1 MRAVYADGWRSLWE
15 SRLGRLACVTGAV
28 ALALVLGEAVVWL
41 VGRVVAVGDA
51 GTLSNLLVGVAALQ
65 VVGFGGVVALAV
77 RRHRESWRSVLGV
90 EAVTEWTVFYGTA
103 TGLAMMVVASLATG
117 VFAVL
122 DVEAAESSAGA
133 ADDPL
138 FYMVLFVV
146 STLVVVPLEEAFFR
160 GFVQG
165 QLEEQFHSAVAIVV
179 ASGCFVVVHA
189 NVSVGS
195 GGEPVVV
202 GLFFSLGVVLGV
214 SYTMTKHLAV
224 PIIGHAVF
232 NGAQI
237 LVQTLEV
244 LV

>member
-1 MRAVYADGWRSLWE
+1 MRADGWRSLWE
-15 SRLGRLACVTGAV
+15 SRPGRLACVTGAF
-28 ALALVLGEAVVWL
+28 ALALVLGEAVAWL
-41 VGRVVAVGDA
+41 VGLAVTVGEA
-51 GTLSNLLVGVAALQ
+51 GTLSNLLVGVVALQ

-77 RRHRESWRSVLGV
+77 WQHRESWRSVLGV
-90 EAVTEWTVFYGTA
+90 EVVTEWTVFYGA
-103 TGLAMMVVASLATG
+103 AVGLAMMVVAALATG

-138 FYMVLFVV
+138 FYLVLLVV

-165 QLEEQFHSAVAIVV
+165 QLEERFHSAVAIVA

-189 NVSVGS
+189 NVAVGS
-195 GGEPVVV
+195 GGEPVAV
-202 GLFFSLGVVLGV
+202 GLFFSLGVALGV
-214 SYTMTKHLAV
+214 GYTLTENLAV
-224 PIIGHAVF
+224 PVIGHAVF

-237 LVQTLEV
+237 LVQMLEA